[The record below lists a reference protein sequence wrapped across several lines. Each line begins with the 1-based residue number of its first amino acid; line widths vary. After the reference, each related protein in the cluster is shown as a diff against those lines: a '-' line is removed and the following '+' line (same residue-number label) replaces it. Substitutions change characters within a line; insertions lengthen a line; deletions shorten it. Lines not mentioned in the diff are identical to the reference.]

1 MREGAERLYGKAR
14 LSLLSTDETAM
25 LMLLLWLRPV
35 ITSKE
40 GIFEEISYNRVSGGG
55 INIDC

>member
-40 GIFEEISYNRVSGGG
+40 GMFEEISYNNR
-55 INIDC
+55 CLWRWY